1 VTVACSNAQVEI
13 EGVMTGAVLVTHDI
27 SERKAFEEAL
37 QEADRCKDEFLA
49 MLAHELRNPLAPILN
64 AAQILSLAGRDES
77 RIKWSQEIIE
87 RQVKHLTRLVDELL
101 DVSRIARGKIEL
113 KREPLELSEILCQA
127 EESVRPVMQSKGQQL
142 VLRLPPQP
150 VRLQGDLVRLVQV
163 LLNVLDNAAKYSPEA
178 SRIELDAEVREQE
191 VVIRVR
197 DQGEG
202 ISAELLPHVFEL
214 FRQGERS
221 LDRSQGGLGMGLTLV
236 QRLVELHGGRVYVTS
251 NGLGQGTTVTLHLPL
266 NRFRTGDA
274 VQVPSDTG
282 PIDSLQILVVDDE
295 RDVADS
301 TALILEA
308 SGHRVQIAYSGEDA
322 IELVRRSM
330 PQIVF
335 LDIGLKGMD
344 GYRTAAALR
353 QLPGGKRLRL
363 VAISGYGDDKA
374 RLRSQQAGFDHYLV
388 KPITYD
394 QLAELLAAVTSAP
407 GQ

>member
-1 VTVACSNAQVEI
+1 
-13 EGVMTGAVLVTHDI
+13 
-27 SERKAFEEAL
+27 
-37 QEADRCKDEFLA
+37 FLA

-64 AAQILSLAGRDES
+64 AAQILSLSGGDET

-113 KREPLELSEILCQA
+113 KRELLELSEIVWQA
-127 EESVRPVMQSKGQQL
+127 EESVRPFLQSRRQQL

-150 VRLQGDLVRLVQV
+150 VHLQGDLVRLVQV
-163 LLNVLDNAAKYSPEA
+163 LLNVLDNAVKYSPEA
-178 SRIELDAEVREQE
+178 SRIELDAEVQEGE

-197 DQGEG
+197 DPGEG
-202 ISAELLPHVFEL
+202 IPVELLPHVFEL

-221 LDRSQGGLGMGLTLV
+221 LGRSQGGLGMGLTLV
-236 QRLVELHGGRVYVTS
+236 QRLMDLHGGRVYVTS
-251 NGLGQGTTVTLHLPL
+251 DGLGQGTTVTLYLPISS
-266 NRFRTGDA
+266 FRAGA
-274 VQVPSDTG
+274 SEQVQADTG
-282 PIDSLQILVVDDE
+282 STGSLQILVVDDE

-301 TALILEA
+301 TAMILEA
-308 SGHRVQIAYSGEDA
+308 SGHSVQIAYSGEEA
-322 IELVRRSM
+322 IELARRGL

-353 QLPGGKRLRL
+353 QLPGGEQLRL

-374 RLRSQQAGFDHYLV
+374 RMRSREAGFDHYLV

-394 QLAELLAAVTSAP
+394 QLTELIASSQ